1 MESSLLFGLAPTPM
15 DGSPPESTT
24 SSLRDPWLDRGI
36 PLDGPVEWARATPR
50 GRALRAFLAGVMGLI
65 VAFVLFQLFVTPI
78 ATVALLVAEGADFS
92 ALGDPGGMTRLIEE
106 NVRELIIGNSIG
118 QIIGLGAIALLL
130 TRLHTRA
137 LWRYLRV
144 RRTEAAFLGLSL
156 LGLVAL
162 TPVVQWLG
170 AVNQSIPLPE
180 AIRALE
186 QSQMEMIEKVLEG
199 GFGLAFN
206 IAMLAVVPAFCE
218 ELLFR
223 GYVQRQFERGTGAAV
238 GVLCSGIIFGLYHLR
253 LSQVLPLSAL
263 GIYLAYLAWRT
274 GSLWPAVL
282 VHFANNAFSV
292 VAANYAA
299 QQSDLDAQALETM
312 QVPWYILMPSAVAFV
327 AVMYLLHRYAA
338 ARLAQRP
345 KPSPATDPPTDRFS

>member
-1 MESSLLFGLAPTPM
+1 M
-15 DGSPPESTT
+15 DNSFPESPVP
-24 SSLRDPWLDRGI
+24 SLSDPWRARRI
-36 PLDGPVEWARATPR
+36 PLDGPVEQARATPR
-50 GRALRAFLAGVMGLI
+50 GRALRSLIAGGLGLV

-78 ATVALLVAEGADFS
+78 ATVALLFAEGVDFNV
-92 ALGDPGGMTRLIEE
+92 LGEPGGMARLIEE
-106 NVRELIIGNSIG
+106 HVRELIIGNSVG

-130 TRLHTRA
+130 TRLHTHA
-137 LWRYLRV
+137 LWPYLRV
-144 RRTEAAFLGLSL
+144 RRTDGASLGLAV

-162 TPVVQWLG
+162 LPVVQWLG
-170 AVNQSIPLPE
+170 AVNQTIPLPE
-180 AIRALE
+180 AIRAME

-223 GYVQRQFERGTGAAV
+223 GYVQRQFERGAGAAV
-238 GVLCSGIIFGLYHLR
+238 GILSSGIIFGLYHLR

-274 GSLWPAVL
+274 GSVWPAVL

-292 VAANYAA
+292 VVANYAA
-299 QQSDLDAQALETM
+299 QQPEMDAQSLETM

-327 AVMYLLHRYAA
+327 AVMYVLHRYAA
-338 ARLAQRP
+338 ARLAQRSA
-345 KPSPATDPPTDRFS
+345 PSPATDPPTDRFS